1 MFEPKIFRKQM
12 FRIEESTCDIV
23 GTIRHPGHCAP
34 LYPSLRP
41 WLSAVFCSGLLTWS
55 AYVPY
60 NDTLYTK
67 E

>member
-34 LYPSLRP
+34 LYPLVTPLVECCVLLRSLNLER
-41 WLSAVFCSGLLTWS
+41 LCSLQ
-55 AYVPY
+55 
-60 NDTLYTK
+60 
-67 E
+67 